1 LLTALVDAYHEEP
14 AGDETRVVLR
24 LSPRIAPI
32 KAAVLPLVRKDGLP
46 EYADKITSDLMRS
59 FRVFYDDVASVGKRY
74 RRMDEVGTPYCIT
87 VDGQTLQDGTVTV
100 RDRDS
105 MQQERVAAT
114 ALRGWLDERVRY
126 D

>member
-1 LLTALVDAYHEEP
+1 VLVDAYHEKQ
-14 AGDETRVVLR
+14 AGDETRVVMR
-24 LSPRIAPI
+24 FSPRIAPI

-46 EYADKITSDLMRS
+46 EYAQNIARDLMRS

-100 RDRDS
+100 RERDS
-105 MQQERVAAT
+105 MQQERVAST
-114 ALRGWLDERVRY
+114 ELRGWIDERVRY